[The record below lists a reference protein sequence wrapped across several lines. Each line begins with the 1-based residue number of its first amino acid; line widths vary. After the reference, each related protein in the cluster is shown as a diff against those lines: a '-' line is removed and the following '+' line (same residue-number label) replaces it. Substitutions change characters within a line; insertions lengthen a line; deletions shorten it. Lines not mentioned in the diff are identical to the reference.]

1 MTKKELN
8 ELIKEELA
16 SHVQGHPSFLKEK
29 EDMEPGAEDEAG
41 GEGEEEEDIMD
52 SLKDFYEKLKS
63 HFEGEEE
70 GGEEGGEEAGGE
82 EELDED
88 GNGDVVGF
96 KKGEE
101 EEPKQEIALNES
113 IKRFQ
118 KLANIRG

>member
-41 GEGEEEEDIMD
+41 AEGEEEEDIMD

-70 GGEEGGEEAGGE
+70 GGEEAGGE
-82 EELDED
+82 EELDEA
-88 GNGDVVGF
+88 VPE
-96 KKGEE
+96 EE
-101 EEPKQEIALNES
+101 EEPKKEIALNES

>member
-29 EDMEPGAEDEAG
+29 EDMEPGAADEAG
-41 GEGEEEEDIMD
+41 ADGEEEEDIMD

-82 EELDED
+82 EELDEA
-88 GNGDVVGF
+88 VPE
-96 KKGEE
+96 EE
-101 EEPKQEIALNES
+101 EEPKKEIALNES